1 MKYFILIG
9 MLSFQLTFSQT
20 SLQAKALLDKV
31 SNQIESYDN
40 ITFDFAY
47 VLENKQED
55 IRQEA
60 KGDVVVDG
68 DRYKLNFL
76 NITQISDGQKTYTIV
91 PENEEVTINSVDE
104 GDEFG
109 INPSKLLHFYETGY
123 DYQWDINQNVQGK
136 KIQFVKLV
144 PSDVNEDI
152 SYLLLGVNVKTYHIF
167 RLIEIG
173 KNGTK
178 TTLTINNQKEN
189 VSLTQDY
196 FVFNPSDYQN
206 YYINE
211 EF

>member
-31 SNQIESYDN
+31 SNKIESYDN

-47 VLENKQED
+47 VLENKQVD

-60 KGDVVVDG
+60 KGDVVVAG

>member
-31 SNQIESYDN
+31 SNKIESYDN

-60 KGDVVVDG
+60 KGDVVVAG

>member
-60 KGDVVVDG
+60 KGDVVVAG